1 MKKILI
7 RVLIGL
13 LSVVGLLIIVAV
25 IFRLFLNKKD
35 ESVQNVSI
43 KNVSFKGSIVNFKN
57 KPLSGVVYE
66 NYSNGSKYISY
77 NVENG
82 IILDQTHFSKQGD
95 TLAIMYYN
103 EDGSYRNYIDKTLK
117 NNNINFACK
126 VISSDGSGACL
137 GSQNIPDANYRLA
150 RLYDFWIKSNNLV
163 EAYASP
169 APTYPIGGAR
179 IGSVRGESKINITG
193 LTAKNYFQLKEGN
206 SFKPK
211 GPFTADVVFV
221 SVRYGFNESNFNEE
235 ASLSWNTDEET
246 IETGDVFTPSNIV
259 MSASYN
265 PNDGSSS
272 GARFRVFLE
281 EGGNF
286 YVMHISGANNN
297 FIYTG
302 EMQFPTEKDM
312 KIASDIFTGYHII
325 DPPGYDFNKFELY
338 LNGDKKQGSV
348 LSIRRNR

>member
-7 RVLIGL
+7 RVLIGF
-13 LSVVGLLIIVAV
+13 LSIIGLLIVVTVTLI
-25 IFRLFLNKKD
+25 LLKKD
-35 ESVQNVSI
+35 EPVQTVSI
-43 KNVSFKGSIVNFKN
+43 KNVSFKGSLVNFKN

-66 NYSNGSKYISY
+66 NYSNGSKYKSY

-82 IILDQTHFSKQGD
+82 IILDQTHFSVKGD
-95 TLAIMYYN
+95 TLAMMFYN
-103 EDGSYRNYIDKTLK
+103 EDGSYKYYTDKTLI
-117 NNNINFACK
+117 NNNIAFDVCK
-126 VISSDGSGACL
+126 VMSSGDSGACMSSL
-137 GSQNIPDANYRLA
+137 NIPQANYRLA
-150 RLYDFWIKSNNLV
+150 RLYDFWVKSNNLI
-163 EAYASP
+163 EAYASA
-169 APTYPIGGAR
+169 APTYPKGGAR

-193 LTAKNYFQLKEGN
+193 ITAKNYFQLKEGK
-206 SFKPK
+206 SYKPK

-235 ASLSWNTDEET
+235 ASLSWNSDQET
-246 IETGDVFTPSNIV
+246 KESGDVFTPSNIV
-259 MSASYN
+259 MSANYK
-265 PNDGSSS
+265 PNDGSSA

-286 YVMHISGANNN
+286 YVMHVSGANDN

-302 EMQFPTEKDM
+302 EMEFSKEDLKT
-312 KIASDIFTGYHII
+312 ASDIFTGYHII

-338 LNGDKKQGSV
+338 LNGDVKQGSV